1 MNHKIIR
8 KERTL
13 SNFVDWLPDLEDH
26 ECFYLCW
33 QARRKYDEALKAND
47 RTQLRRFTAT
57 KKNLIQKIKEIQV
70 EVGTFTSKDGSHVI
84 QDESAALYITPNP
97 RDQRV
102 AAVKLLG
109 QVGHALHRQGEPWKN
124 LESLVL
130 TEIHRAKS
138 RSNYVIFDFDAHGPH
153 IYDGVESVFLNLQAV
168 TFLRTKG
175 GLHVLVDVKKA
186 KALGTIHKDWFQHI
200 SMIAD
205 CDQKGDLMIPV
216 PGTCQGGFVPR
227 FVNMYDDPE
236 EMIDD

>member
-1 MNHKIIR
+1 MNHRIIR
-8 KERTL
+8 DEDVLRH
-13 SNFVDWLPDLEDH
+13 FVDWLPDLEDH

-33 QARRKYDEALKAND
+33 QARKKYDSVLKSSD

-70 EVGTFTSKDGSHVI
+70 EVGTFTTKDGSHVI

-109 QVGHALHRQGEPWKN
+109 KMGHALHRQGETWIN

-130 TEIHRAKS
+130 TEIHKAKS
-138 RSNYVIFDFDAHGPH
+138 RSSYVIFDFDSHRPH
-153 IYDGVESVFLNLQAV
+153 IRDGVESVFPDLQAV

-175 GLHVLVDVKKA
+175 GFHVLVDVVKA
-186 KALGTIHKDWFQHI
+186 KALGTLHKDWFQRI
-200 SMIAD
+200 SLIAD

-216 PGTCQGGFVPR
+216 PGSCQGGFVPW
-227 FVNMYDDPE
+227 FPVGE
-236 EMIDD
+236 FSKS